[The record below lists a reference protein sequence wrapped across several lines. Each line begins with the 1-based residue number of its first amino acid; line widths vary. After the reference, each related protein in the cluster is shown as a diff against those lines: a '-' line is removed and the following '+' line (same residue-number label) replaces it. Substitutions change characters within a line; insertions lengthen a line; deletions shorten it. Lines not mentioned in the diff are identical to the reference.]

1 MPLLRS
7 YFQQLSALLKGLS
20 KWHVIHMKIA
30 TVTPRSTPQKLLLQH
45 SIDPL
50 LAVDW
55 TDWPHRSW

>member
-30 TVTPRSTPQKLLLQH
+30 TVTPRSTPQKLLLRH

-50 LAVDW
+50 L
-55 TDWPHRSW
+55 SS